1 MTPTLKLA
9 KKEDL
14 SEGEWKVYSTILN
27 RFLAVFCAN
36 PCTVNHTEITVDI
49 GDLEQFK
56 LTGDVILSLGWMEY
70 EESTKKDKLLPQ
82 LSIGDIIPT
91 DFKVVEKETKPPNH
105 YTSETLNQFLK
116 NPFRKR
122 KSSSVFDN
130 NEDDDTTEDSQ
141 SEEDE
146 YKAIFEGVELGTE
159 ATRTGI
165 IENAIRSHYISLK
178 NDVYTILPGGIYYI
192 ETLEE
197 LGICLSKEKTAEMG
211 RSLKSVYRGE
221 MVINQCVDLV
231 FTEIQSLFAVA
242 KDVVIDKSAAPSTM
256 HVSFGKCPICGEDV
270 VENKKAFS
278 CSNSKC
284 GFVFFKDNKLL
295 SSVGRKLTGNIVR
308 SLLSDGKVLL
318 KNCKSAKTGKTFDC
332 YLIADYSKACPELKL
347 HFPSEAESSLG
358 VCPNCGGHIVKNK
371 FGNYSCSNW
380 KGGCKFT
387 IYGTVSGKKL
397 TDKHINT
404 LLTKGKT
411 GTIKGFTSKNGKSFD
426 AALVLGKDGKVSFE
440 FK

>member
-1 MTPTLKLA
+1 M
-9 KKEDL
+9 
-14 SEGEWKVYSTILN
+14 
-27 RFLAVFCAN
+27 
-36 PCTVNHTEITVDI
+36 
-49 GDLEQFK
+49 
-56 LTGDVILSLGWMEY
+56 
-70 EESTKKDKLLPQ
+70 
-82 LSIGDIIPT
+82 
-91 DFKVVEKETKPPNH
+91 
-105 YTSETLNQFLK
+105 
-116 NPFRKR
+116 
-122 KSSSVFDN
+122 
-130 NEDDDTTEDSQ
+130 
-141 SEEDE
+141 
-146 YKAIFEGVELGTE
+146 
-159 ATRTGI
+159 
-165 IENAIRSHYISLK
+165 
-178 NDVYTILPGGIYYI
+178 
-192 ETLEE
+192 
-197 LGICLSKEKTAEMG
+197 
-211 RSLKSVYRGE
+211 
-221 MVINQCVDLV
+221 
-231 FTEIQSLFAVA
+231 
-242 KDVVIDKSAAPSTM
+242 
-256 HVSFGKCPICGEDV
+256 